1 MKNNRF
7 GGLIVG
13 LLVMLLAVP
22 VSQAPLCQ
30 NSCRTPYKKV
40 S

>member
-1 MKNNRF
+1 MEKKICPETGQEMTRGVN
-7 GGLIVG
+7 
-13 LLVMLLAVP
+13 
-22 VSQAPLCQ
+22 PLCQ